1 MMDNTPGLL
10 HACALNKAVDASLY
24 SYVISKVFT
33 LYVISK
39 VFTPSI
45 IKESDSKCFRE
56 APIDLTLQ
64 ICYDGSCSF

>member
-10 HACALNKAVDASLY
+10 HACALNEAVDASLY
-24 SYVISKVFT
+24 S
-33 LYVISK
+33 YVISK